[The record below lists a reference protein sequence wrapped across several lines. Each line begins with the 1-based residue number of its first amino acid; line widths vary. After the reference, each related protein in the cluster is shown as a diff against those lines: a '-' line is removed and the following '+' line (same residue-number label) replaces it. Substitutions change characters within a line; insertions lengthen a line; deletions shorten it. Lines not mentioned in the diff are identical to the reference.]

1 MLKPNTW
8 CMTLARYIEM
18 FIRLPTAVDVIKLFG
33 MKSRFRRYKEV
44 EKHLFEMSNC
54 LHKIVN
60 KF

>member
-1 MLKPNTW
+1 M
-8 CMTLARYIEM
+8 I
-18 FIRLPTAVDVIKLFG
+18 IRLPTAVDVIKLFG